1 MKDFPEFHEFYF
13 FEDDIILVMKT
24 EQTTATEVGNRLKIA
39 RDKLGLDIQT
49 ISHDLNIP
57 VDVIEEIENGSIES
71 NYKEIFAMACRL
83 SKSSHEIFKG
93 FFRYNNRQM
102 YFLRN
107 KSDDTNNGEINEYVL
122 DCIRHQEE
130 MYKNIKF
137 LSLVNELE
145 NTKQI
150 KEIIPTIL
158 ESRAKDV
165 CRRVTVHKL
174 PINVYQIAAN
184 LGIVITFENFPK
196 SLHSLRG
203 FSSKEGGFH
212 LIVIN
217 KAHSVELQRFTTA
230 HELHHLLYDSSE
242 YLFSCGSF
250 NESKALERNAEN
262 FAAEL
267 LMPRDSIDRLVSYPK
282 NVQYLTINL
291 LAKHFNVS
299 YQAAAIRLQKFGLVD
314 SSSEACTSKYRKKDK
329 EKTRFLIENK
339 LRYLEAVFGLETGI
353 PELQINHNLL
363 THELCGA
370 YIFEGSH
377 TRCWNC
383 GLLLDKPSNTDMCLN
398 NPYLQS
404 ASNLRSNKVLAVT
417 QKNDVQ
423 LSLNFRTS

>member
-1 MKDFPEFHEFYF
+1 
-13 FEDDIILVMKT
+13 MKT

-39 RDKLGLDIQT
+39 RDSLGLDIQS
-49 ISHDLNIP
+49 ISHDLNMP
-57 VDVIEEIENGSIES
+57 VNVIEDIENGSIES
-71 NYKEIFAMACRL
+71 NYREIFAIACRL
-83 SKSSHEIFKG
+83 SKPIHEIFEG
-93 FFRYNNRQM
+93 FFRYNNTQT

-107 KSDDTNNGEINEYVL
+107 KSDDIDNEEIRKYVL
-122 DCIRHQEE
+122 DYIRHQEE
-130 MYKNIKF
+130 IYKSTKF
-137 LSLVNELE
+137 LSLVDESE
-145 NTKQI
+145 NTKPI
-150 KEIIPTIL
+150 KEILPTIL
-158 ESRAKDV
+158 ESRAKDI
-165 CRRVTVHKL
+165 CRRADVHKL

-184 LGIVITFENFPK
+184 LGIVITFETFPK

-203 FSSKEGGFH
+203 FSYKEGGFY

-217 KAHSVELQRFTTA
+217 KVHSVELQRFTAA
-230 HELHHLLYDSSE
+230 HELHHLLYDSNAS
-242 YLFSCGSF
+242 LFSCGSF
-250 NESKALERNAEN
+250 NESKTLERNAES

-267 LMPRDSIDRLVSYPK
+267 LMPRNSIDRLISYPK
-282 NVQYLTINL
+282 NIQYLTINL

-383 GLLLDKPSNTDMCLN
+383 GLLLDKPSNTDMYLN